1 MYLPIHFKLLIDQLY
16 IIETMPPLNFLEFRY
31 YYFFIMYK
39 NYDLG
44 KIRIE
49 KTTPVY

>member
-1 MYLPIHFKLLIDQLY
+1 MYLPIHFQAVDRPALHHRDHASIEFSGIQVLFFS
-16 IIETMPPLNFLEFRY
+16 II
-31 YYFFIMYK
+31 YK